1 MSEKDFQ
8 LGGKIKVF
16 PDDFIVE
23 EVWKDRICQINY
35 SILDSLKDKILM
47 RVQRKKEYLHFTLV
61 KRDWETI
68 RAINCI
74 RKRIRVSIKRFGI
87 SGMKDKRAYTAQRVS
102 LWRGEWEKM
111 IHLKLQ
117 DIKLKDFNYS
127 DDRITLGNA
136 IGNQFMITIRDIPKS
151 RDEILEIL
159 CRFNKLITSRGV
171 PNYFGP
177 QRFGGHNADI
187 GAALIDGD
195 LKKGTELILDKIKP
209 FLKRGGLEKIPKVF
223 WYEKRMLNYLYKY
236 PRDYAGALRKIPKRI
251 LRLYTHSYQSRIFNE
266 KLKKFLIEGD
276 PPISITTPGFNVPK
290 MPELKT
296 FPIERKSFLIT
307 RDFKTIKVKN
317 DLAILSFT
325 LNKGE
330 YASTLLANLL
340 DI

>member
-1 MSEKDFQ
+1 MNEKNFK
-8 LGGKIKVF
+8 LGGKIKTF

-23 EVWKDRICQINY
+23 EVWKDRICQIKH
-35 SILDSLKDKILM
+35 SIRDSLNDKILIRM
-47 RVQRKKEYLHFTLV
+47 QRKKEYLHFTLV

-74 RKRIRVSIKRFGI
+74 RKKIRTSIKRFGI

-102 LWRGEWEKM
+102 LWRGEWKKM
-111 IHLKLQ
+111 FHLKLQ

-127 DDRITLGNA
+127 NDRITLGNA
-136 IGNQFMITIRDIPKS
+136 TGNQFTITIRDIPKS
-151 RDEILEIL
+151 RDEILDIL
-159 CRFNKLITSRGV
+159 CRFNKLITNRGI

-187 GAALIDGD
+187 GAAIIDGE
-195 LKKGTELILDKIKP
+195 LKKGTELILNKIKP
-209 FLKRGGLEKIPKVF
+209 FLKSGDLKRIPKVF
-223 WYEKRMLNYLYKY
+223 WYEKRMLNYLKKY
-236 PRDYAGALRKIPKRI
+236 PRDYAGTLRKIPKRI
-251 LRLYTHSYQSRIFNE
+251 LRLYTHSYQSHIFNE

-276 PPISITTPGFNVPK
+276 PPISIIMPGFDVPK

-307 RDFKTIKVKN
+307 GDFKTIKVK
-317 DLAILSFT
+317 DGLAILSFT
-325 LNKGE
+325 LNRGE